1 MALLDKS
8 KKPVSDNQLSVQ
20 ELEFLLD
27 KIRDMG
33 FVGSELDILTRVV
46 VKLQNQYLSQT
57 EQN

>member
-8 KKPVSDNQLSVQ
+8 KKPVPDTQLSVQ

>member
-8 KKPVSDNQLSVQ
+8 KKPAPDTQLSVQ